1 MPLNRHNE
9 SGQMFEGSEIAR
21 LRKERPTHVCQ
32 SDSEDKDEVLDD
44 TLEEYY
50 SKEDGGAIVEVDS
63 DHE

>member
-1 MPLNRHNE
+1 MPLNRQDE
-9 SGQMFEGSEIAR
+9 LGQMFEASEISH
-21 LRKERPTHVCQ
+21 LRKVRPTHVCQ